1 MTGGIPTRTGEPAEA
16 RAEARRTF
24 ATPLCAVDRLE
35 PDAGG
40 PDLRFRA
47 FKTVSAD
54 DPYMEGHFP
63 GLTLLPAVFVLE
75 ALRQALSTLVG
86 GDEPLN
92 LLEVASGRWL
102 APMRGGD
109 EIRLDVTA
117 RKDDGGRWR
126 VTAGGVRQDG
136 TPVVAAKVVLGD
148 RNTAPADGPLAPAGA
163 PPLPPATA
171 YGPDYTAILDRLP
184 VRHPMLLV
192 DRVESFEPGREIT
205 TVKAVSGSEPCYRSM
220 ADGLPLSRYMY
231 PRALML
237 ESFGQSSVLLWL
249 SSGTTEGV
257 QVAAAFRDCRFA
269 GEVRPGAVL
278 RHVAR
283 IDRLMADNVF
293 VSGETWDGDR
303 CVMTVGA
310 LIGANRPRERMDG
323 TMNTAPPPAIPGPPG
338 A

>member
-1 MTGGIPTRTGEPAEA
+1 MTGPGPGGPH
-16 RAEARRTF
+16 TF
-24 ATPLCAVDRLE
+24 ATPLRAVDRIE
-35 PDAGG
+35 VCQDG
-40 PDLRFRA
+40 PGLRFSM
-47 FKTVSAD
+47 FKTVRAE
-54 DPYMEGHFP
+54 DPYMAGHFP

-75 ALRQALSTLVG
+75 GLRQAVTTLIG
-86 GDEPLN
+86 ADEPLN
-92 LLEVASGRWL
+92 LVEVTSGRWL
-102 APMRGGD
+102 APMQGGD

-117 RKDDGGRWR
+117 TESGGGRWL
-126 VTAGGVRQDG
+126 VTADGVRQDG
-136 TPVVAAKVVLGD
+136 VPVVLAKVVLGGRD
-148 RNTAPADGPLAPAGA
+148 AVVSDGLVPAGGPPGAPATLS
-163 PPLPPATA
+163 
-171 YGPDYTAILDRLP
+171 GPDYTAILDRLP

-192 DRVESFEPGREIT
+192 DRVDAFDPGREIT

-220 ADGLPLSRYMY
+220 EDGLPLSRYMY

-257 QVAAAFRDCRFA
+257 QVAAAFRHCRFA

-283 IDRLMADNVF
+283 IDRLMPDNVF

-310 LIGANRPRERMDG
+310 LIGSSRPRAQVDR
-323 TMNTAPPPAIPGPPG
+323 TAAAP
-338 A
+338 

>member
-1 MTGGIPTRTGEPAEA
+1 MTGPGPGGPH
-16 RAEARRTF
+16 TF
-24 ATPLCAVDRLE
+24 ATPLRAVDRIE
-35 PDAGG
+35 VCQDG
-40 PDLRFRA
+40 PGLRFRM
-47 FKTVSAD
+47 FKTVRAE
-54 DPYMEGHFP
+54 DPYMAGHFP

-75 ALRQALSTLVG
+75 GLRQAVTTLIG
-86 GDEPLN
+86 ADEPLN
-92 LLEVASGRWL
+92 LVEVTSGRWL
-102 APMRGGD
+102 APMQGGD

-117 RKDDGGRWR
+117 TESGGGRWL
-126 VTAGGVRQDG
+126 VTADGVRQDG
-136 TPVVAAKVVLGD
+136 VPVVLAKVVLGGRD
-148 RNTAPADGPLAPAGA
+148 AVVSDGLVPAGGPPGAPATLS
-163 PPLPPATA
+163 
-171 YGPDYTAILDRLP
+171 GPDYTAILDRLP

-192 DRVESFEPGREIT
+192 DRVDAFDPGREIT

-220 ADGLPLSRYMY
+220 EDGLPLSRYMY

-257 QVAAAFRDCRFA
+257 QVAAAFRHCRFA

-283 IDRLMADNVF
+283 IDRLMSDNVF

-310 LIGANRPRERMDG
+310 LIGSSRPRAQVDR
-323 TMNTAPPPAIPGPPG
+323 TAAAP
-338 A
+338 

>member
-1 MTGGIPTRTGEPAEA
+1 MTGPGPGGPH
-16 RAEARRTF
+16 TF
-24 ATPLCAVDRLE
+24 ATPLRAVDRIE
-35 PDAGG
+35 VCQDG
-40 PDLRFRA
+40 PGLRFRM
-47 FKTVSAD
+47 FKTVRAE
-54 DPYMEGHFP
+54 DPYMAGHFP

-75 ALRQALSTLVG
+75 GLRQAVTTLIG
-86 GDEPLN
+86 ADEPLN
-92 LLEVASGRWL
+92 LVEVTSGRWL
-102 APMRGGD
+102 APMQGGD

-117 RKDDGGRWR
+117 TESGGGRWL
-126 VTAGGVRQDG
+126 VTADGVRQDG
-136 TPVVAAKVVLGD
+136 VPVVLAKVVLGGRD
-148 RNTAPADGPLAPAGA
+148 AVVSDGLVPAGGPPGAPATLS
-163 PPLPPATA
+163 
-171 YGPDYTAILDRLP
+171 GPDYTAILDRLP

-192 DRVESFEPGREIT
+192 DRVDAFDPGREIT

-220 ADGLPLSRYMY
+220 EDGLPLSRYMY

-257 QVAAAFRDCRFA
+257 QVAAAFRHCRFA

-283 IDRLMADNVF
+283 IDRLMPDNVF

-310 LIGANRPRERMDG
+310 LIGSSRPRAQVDR
-323 TMNTAPPPAIPGPPG
+323 TAAAP
-338 A
+338 

>member
-1 MTGGIPTRTGEPAEA
+1 MTGPGPGGPH
-16 RAEARRTF
+16 TF
-24 ATPLCAVDRLE
+24 ATPLRAVDRIE
-35 PDAGG
+35 VCQDG
-40 PDLRFRA
+40 PGLRFSM
-47 FKTVSAD
+47 FKTVRAE
-54 DPYMEGHFP
+54 DPYMAGHFP

-75 ALRQALSTLVG
+75 GLRQAVTTLIG
-86 GDEPLN
+86 ADEPLN
-92 LLEVASGRWL
+92 LVEVTSGRWL
-102 APMRGGD
+102 APMQGGD

-117 RKDDGGRWR
+117 TESGGGRWL
-126 VTAGGVRQDG
+126 VTADGVRQDG
-136 TPVVAAKVVLGD
+136 VPVVLAKVVLGGRD
-148 RNTAPADGPLAPAGA
+148 AVVSDGLVPAGGPPGAPATLS
-163 PPLPPATA
+163 
-171 YGPDYTAILDRLP
+171 GPDYTAILDRLP

-192 DRVESFEPGREIT
+192 DRVDAFDPGREIT

-220 ADGLPLSRYMY
+220 EDGLPLSRYMY

-257 QVAAAFRDCRFA
+257 QVAAAFRHCRFA

-283 IDRLMADNVF
+283 IDRLMSDNVF

-310 LIGANRPRERMDG
+310 LIGSSRPRAQVDR
-323 TMNTAPPPAIPGPPG
+323 TAAAP
-338 A
+338 